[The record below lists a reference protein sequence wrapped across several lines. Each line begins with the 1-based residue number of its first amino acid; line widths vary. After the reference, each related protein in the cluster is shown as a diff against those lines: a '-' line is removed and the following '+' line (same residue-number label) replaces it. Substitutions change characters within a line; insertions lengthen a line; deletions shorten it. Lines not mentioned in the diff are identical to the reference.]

1 MEGPFVQLVSAL
13 EGYPESNAPIAFLD
27 RDGVINLGR
36 PGYVNTASEMQLLDG
51 AASSIA
57 RLKQAGYVVCI
68 VTNQSAISRGLWGPK
83 RLIELH
89 RALQT
94 QLLELDPHAVID
106 LFITCPHRYEDRC
119 PCRKPSP
126 AMLLLGHRLIRGE
139 TGLPTSWNPV
149 QLSVA
154 SPSVEWWSEKPL
166 APHVLDAMVGDR
178 RSDMGAGWGY
188 GARLFSVPRTVGLV
202 TVIDRIIQEED
213 EGDAFQP

>member
-1 MEGPFVQLVSAL
+1 MEGPYVQSAGAL
-13 EGYPESNAPIAFLD
+13 EGNRDSNAPIAFLD

-36 PGYVNTASEMQLLDG
+36 PGYVNTASQMELLDG

-57 RLKQAGYVVCI
+57 RLKQEGYVVCI
-68 VTNQSAISRGLWGPK
+68 VTNQSAISRGLWGPE

-89 RALQT
+89 QALQA
-94 QLLELDPHAVID
+94 QLLEHEPDAVID

-126 AMLLLGHRLIRGE
+126 TMLQLGHHLLRE
-139 TGLPTSWNPV
+139 EVDLPPSWEPV
-149 QLSVA
+149 QFTVA
-154 SPSVEWWSEKPL
+154 FPSVEWWSDKPP

-188 GARLFSVPRTVGLV
+188 GARLFRVPRTLGIA
-202 TVIDRIIQEED
+202 TAIDRIIKEDD

>member
-1 MEGPFVQLVSAL
+1 MEGPYVQVVGAL
-13 EGYPESNAPIAFLD
+13 EAYRNSNAPIAFLD

-36 PGYVNTASEMQLLDG
+36 PGYVNTASQMQLLDE

-57 RLKQAGYVVCI
+57 RLKQAGYAVCV

-89 RALQT
+89 QALQT
-94 QLLELDPHAVID
+94 QLSEHDPHAVID
-106 LFITCPHRYEDRC
+106 LFITCPHRHEDRC
-119 PCRKPSP
+119 SCRKPSP
-126 AMLLLGHRLIRGE
+126 AMLLLGHRLIRAE
-139 TGLPTSWNPV
+139 MDLETSWEPV
-149 QLSVA
+149 QVPVSFPSVA
-154 SPSVEWWSEKPL
+154 WWSEKPP

-188 GARLFSVPRTVGLV
+188 GARLFRVPRTLGLA